1 MHKCHGNWELIPEL
15 SFYEQGEPP
24 LSCKYVISVDGLEVA
39 FDLSWVQVDG
49 QAMNIAFGGTADS
62 IPRKVENPE
71 GVEVSY
77 TLVSDDVLE
86 SRMFVNGAEMA
97 YAKRVVSP
105 DGKLMSVL
113 QVNTDAQGKKLR
125 ITQVYQRH

>member
-49 QAMNIAFGGTADS
+49 RAMNITFGGSADS
-62 IPRKVENPE
+62 VPRELESPE
-71 GVEVSY
+71 GVAASY

-86 SRMFVNGAEMA
+86 SRMFVNGVETA
-97 YAKRVVSP
+97 YAKRVVSS
-105 DGKLMSVL
+105 DGQLMSVL
-113 QVNTDAQGKKLR
+113 QVNTDAQGDTLR
-125 ITQVYQRH
+125 ITQVYRRC